1 MNQTC
6 ENKKKQFQDRFWP
19 ILPKLAPPLTP
30 PPPPTPPQKEFF
42 QQFASTRC

>member
-19 ILPKLAPPLTP
+19 ILPKLAPPHP
-30 PPPPTPPQKEFF
+30 PPPPPKKRVF
-42 QQFASTRC
+42 STVCLY